1 MLLYVC
7 LRASLC
13 VCVRVCVCYACTFIC
28 MFQQVIATDG
38 GSPQKTATATVSIT
52 VTDANNKAPSFV
64 RPLYNTIV
72 DECELQQRKVFIS
85 LPDTYQPVFH
95 CYKQ

>member
-1 MLLYVC
+1 
-7 LRASLC
+7 
-13 VCVRVCVCYACTFIC
+13 

-64 RPLYNTIV
+64 QPLYNTIV

-95 CYKQ
+95 CYKQWTVHSAPHGTSAALCTPG